1 MPTTVTITSL
11 TGSSP
16 FDVWVCNNALSTCIY
31 VDTFNTPPYT
41 FEVPYSFSS
50 LTEFI
55 VKIVDNN
62 DCIKTN
68 TITV

>member
-1 MPTTVTITSL
+1 MPTTVTITNL

-16 FDVWVCNNALSTCIY
+16 YDVWVCDTTLTTCVYVSTFTSI
-31 VDTFNTPPYT
+31 PYT
-41 FEVPYSFSS
+41 FDVPYIYSS
-50 LTEFI
+50 LTEFV

-68 TITV
+68 IINV

>member
-1 MPTTVTITSL
+1 MPTTVTITNL

-16 FDVWVCNNALSTCIY
+16 YDVWVCDTSLSTCIY
-31 VDTFNTPPYT
+31 VNTFTSIPYT
-41 FEVPYSFSS
+41 FEVPYVYSSF
-50 LTEFI
+50 TEFV

-68 TITV
+68 TITL